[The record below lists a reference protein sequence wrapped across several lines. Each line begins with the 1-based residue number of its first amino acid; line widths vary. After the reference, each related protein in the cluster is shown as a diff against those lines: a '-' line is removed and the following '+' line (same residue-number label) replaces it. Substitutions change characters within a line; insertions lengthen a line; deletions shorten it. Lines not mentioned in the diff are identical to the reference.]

1 MSYVLDASALLAR
14 LNHET
19 GADRV
24 EQALL
29 DGACCGTANWSETVQ
44 KILSQRQSPIVA
56 RGLLDSYGL
65 RFEPVTVE
73 DAQRAAE
80 RWRPGESFSLAD
92 RLCMAL
98 GERLDAQVLTADRA
112 WGTEGRI
119 VQIR

>member
-1 MSYVLDASALLAR
+1 MNFVLDASALLAR

-29 DGACCGTANWSETVQ
+29 EGACCGTANWSEAVQ
-44 KILSQRQSPIVA
+44 KILRQGHSPIVT

-65 RFEPVTVE
+65 RFEPVSIE
-73 DAQRAAE
+73 DAQWAAE
-80 RWRPGESFSLAD
+80 RWRPGENLSLAD

-98 GERLDAQVLTADRA
+98 GERIDAQILTADRA
-112 WGTEGRI
+112 WGAEGRI